1 MATRTA
7 GKLGKLPATRPYG
20 ISDLGAYLM
29 HRPPAPPAA
38 VSAPAVASWP
48 MAGNDQYGDCVFAGS
63 CHAIQAWN
71 AEVSEHDAVP
81 ADQAV
86 VDAYL
91 AYTGGEDVGA
101 NISQVLRMWQRKGL
115 FGQKIAAFAP
125 VNEKSIADLHMAIAF
140 YGNCK
145 IGIQCPE
152 SAQEQFGEGK
162 PWTVVPGSPI
172 EGGHDIELVGYDANC
187 VYAVT
192 WGAVVEVTY
201 PFIAKFCDE
210 AWAVI
215 PHQFVEAGKGPAL
228 DLKSL
233 QADINSLR

>member
-1 MATRTA
+1 MSVRTA

-20 ISDLGAYLM
+20 LHELGAYLM

-38 VSAPAVASWP
+38 VKVPDVSAYP
-48 MAGNDQYGDCVFAGS
+48 MGGNDAWGDCVFAG
-63 CHAIQAWN
+63 CQHAIQAWN
-71 AEVSEHDAVP
+71 AEVDEHDAVP

-101 NISQVLRMWQRKGL
+101 NISDVLHLWQRQGL
-115 FGQKIAAFAP
+115 FGQKIAAYAP
-125 VNEKSIADLHMAIAF
+125 VNHRSIPELHQAIAF
-140 YGNCK
+140 YGVCK
-145 IGIQCPE
+145 IGIQCPQ

-162 PWTVVPGSPI
+162 PWTVVPNSPI
-172 EGGHDIELVGYDANC
+172 EGGHDIELVGYDAHC

-201 PFIAKFCDE
+201 PFLARYMDE
-210 AWAVI
+210 SYAII
-215 PHQFVEAGKGPAL
+215 PHAFVEAGKGPEL

-233 QADINSLR
+233 QADINALR